1 MNSLLDL
8 VLIDLYECDHERLRD
23 VDLIREGMLKTSE
36 VMGAEVIGN
45 SFHIFKPWGVSG
57 TVTIAESH
65 LAVHTWPE
73 YNFAAVTF
81 ETCGNRMDHEKAYR
95 YLIHF
100 FGAKDPKITYQ
111 RRGFLDIAE
120 GPILFKQE
128 PG

>member
-1 MNSLLDL
+1 
-8 VLIDLYECDHERLRD
+8 
-23 VDLIREGMLKTSE
+23 
-36 VMGAEVIGN
+36 
-45 SFHIFKPWGVSG
+45 
-57 TVTIAESH
+57 
-65 LAVHTWPE
+65 
-73 YNFAAVTF
+73 
-81 ETCGNRMDHEKAYR
+81 MDHEKAYR